1 MAGRRDRRSGTDE
14 DASDTGKRRFGPRP
28 LDPERA
34 WEYLLRLLSQRAYT
48 AFELET
54 KLARRGIR
62 GAEAGAL
69 LRRLEE
75 LRLIDDASYAEHY
88 VASRRAGRGRLA
100 LRQELR
106 RKGVAAPVVERELRD
121 LGHDDQVAAAVDL
134 LRRNAWRYRPA
145 SPSAQDADVPEA
157 EAWAIRAKARG
168 KAMAFLARR
177 GFAADAATEAIERLA
192 WFADD
197 A

>member
-1 MAGRRDRRSGTDE
+1 MAGGRDRRGGTGD
-14 DASDTGKRRFGPRP
+14 DADAGKRRFGARP

-48 AFELET
+48 AFELEA
-54 KLARRGIR
+54 KLARRGIL

-75 LRLIDDASYAEHY
+75 LRLIDDATYAERY

-106 RKGVAAPVVERELRD
+106 RKGVAVDVVERELRD
-121 LGHDDQVAAAVDL
+121 LDHDDQVAAAVDL

-145 SPSAQDADVPEA
+145 SPSAQDATVREA
-157 EAWAIRAKARG
+157 EARANRAKARG

-177 GFAADAATEAIERLA
+177 GFPADAAIEAIERLA